1 MEYAY
6 NILPAVAAAHKAVLL
21 VRSTMINLSNKHEME
36 LKNMNELVTI
46 NA

>member
-21 VRSTMINLSNKHEME
+21 VRSTMINLSSKHEME
-36 LKNMNELVTI
+36 LKKHERI
-46 NA
+46 I